1 MVIYDIREVLRTSV
15 EKKLKA
21 DITDAG
27 TMLDGTGADFAFELK
42 GRRYDVQIKDITKNG
57 AGTIITFLPVTFAIE
72 VTISFQF
79 TGLLPPISSVCLK
92 VDSSSKDLIKMVA
105 TSFT

>member
-27 TMLDGTGADFAFELK
+27 TMLDGSGADFAFKL
-42 GRRYDVQIKDITKNG
+42 
-57 AGTIITFLPVTFAIE
+57 
-72 VTISFQF
+72 
-79 TGLLPPISSVCLK
+79 
-92 VDSSSKDLIKMVA
+92 
-105 TSFT
+105 

>member
-15 EKKLKA
+15 KKKLKA

-42 GRRYDVQIKDITKNG
+42 GRRYNIQIDDITEDEKK
-57 AGTIITFLPVTFAIE
+57 P
-72 VTISFQF
+72 
-79 TGLLPPISSVCLK
+79 
-92 VDSSSKDLIKMVA
+92 KDTPQKEWVKGYKKWKEKK
-105 TSFT
+105 